1 MEEELSLDNILGA
14 EEIENLFV
22 DDNESQETPPSES
35 NEETDPN
42 DKGNKDKDKEETTEV
57 VDVDNLFTDTPE
69 SVGSGKENTEEKEDT
84 TPKGS
89 GTSPKNFY
97 SSIAKALKEE
107 GIFPDLDDEG
117 LSKVKESEDFRD
129 LIEQQIKAGL
139 DERQKRIDEA
149 LNAGV
154 EPTEIKKYENTINYL
169 DSIKEE
175 NISDEGDE
183 GEKLRKNLIYQ
194 DFINRGYSKERAA
207 REVQKSFNAG
217 TDIDDA
223 KEALK
228 SNRDFFK
235 DKYDELIN
243 DAKSEA
249 EQEENERKEQAE
261 KLKSSILND
270 KDVFGDLSVD
280 KSTRQKIYD
289 NIAKPVYK
297 DPETGEYYTAIQK
310 YEMEHRTDFL
320 KNIGL
325 LFTLTDGFKNLDG
338 LVKGKVKKEVKK
350 GLREL
355 ENTLNNT
362 ARTSD
367 GNLKYVSGVDEDPE
381 SFVERGW
388 KLDV

>member
-22 DDNESQETPPSES
+22 EDDETQGTPPV
-35 NEETDPN
+35 NEEPP
-42 DKGNKDKDKEETTEV
+42 KKEEEPSKDKEETTEV

-84 TPKGS
+84 TPKGD

-117 LSKVKESEDFRD
+117 LSKVKDPEDFRD
-129 LIEQQIKAGL
+129 LIDQQIKAGL

-175 NISDEGDE
+175 NISDEGDK
-183 GEKLRKNLIYQ
+183 GEKLRKDLIYQ

-228 SNRDFFK
+228 SNIDFFR
-235 DKYDELIN
+235 DKYDELVN
-243 DAKSEA
+243 EAKSEA
-249 EQEENERKEQAE
+249 EQEEKERKEQAE

-270 KDVFGDLSVD
+270 KDVFGDLSID

-297 DPETGEYYTAIQK
+297 DPETGEYFTAIQK
-310 YEMEHRTDFL
+310 YEMENRTDFL

-338 LVKGKVKKEVKK
+338 LVKGKVRKEVKK

-355 ENTLNNT
+355 EHTLNNT

-367 GNLKYVSGVDEDPE
+367 GNLKFVSGVDEDPE
-381 SFVERGW
+381 SFIGKGW
-388 KLDV
+388 NLDV